1 MATTMTIITAN
12 AVKEMRRDDYVVDL
26 LREIINDNPDYDI
39 ETIMTEYFDGV
50 ITFKDDKAE
59 MAAKRLINSI
69 KTDRLYY
76 RNDYDDYEDE
86 SNADSVGIF

>member
-1 MATTMTIITAN
+1 MTNNVTIITAN
-12 AVKEMRRDDYVVDL
+12 AVKTIRISDYALDL
-26 LREIINDNPDYDI
+26 LREIIEDTPDPDA
-39 ETIMTEYFDGV
+39 ETVMTEYFGT
-50 ITFKDDKAE
+50 IIMFKNDKAE